1 MKNKMIAL
9 LIAGSMAVSLMV
21 PTLSYAA
28 EAQKTET
35 EAKAEAETEAEVMA
49 VSSVKVEDG
58 IMTIYIDSDEK
69 DPSLSWQFSRED
81 EENSCIESLT
91 DSTDDGHA
99 YAGSFRAKEGC
110 KETEGTIRLVHTDG
124 VYTDQY
130 MDFTVAIKD
139 GKITEST
146 GGSHAFPTAASELA
160 PLLEG
165 TWAEKN
171 EGLTMLDI
179 SLGEKGG
186 LEFVMSDGNG
196 QDGKTSFYTMTARYD
211 AVKEA
216 LVYQNGTEHKDVAIT
231 DGSEE
236 QTEANEAQGTGA
248 GVFELIPNEDGTA
261 FSEIHWTNSEGGAV
275 TFVRA
280 NQ

>member
-35 EAKAEAETEAEVMA
+35 EAKVEAETEAEAMA

-81 EENSCIESLT
+81 EENSCIESL
-91 DSTDDGHA
+91 
-99 YAGSFRAKEGC
+99 AGSFRAKEGC